1 MRSLA
6 RGAALSV
13 LGVLF
18 LSSTLFAQSLTVR
31 VGRGNV
37 RSGPGDTYEVIGKV
51 RRGQKFDVEARQG
64 DWFKILLETGREG
77 WVFKSLVEVSGK
89 RSIGVVPSGP
99 AISASRPYG
108 DSWALVVG
116 INRYRK
122 PSLRLSYAVN
132 DARAVVS
139 ALTKIGFAQ
148 NRITLLE
155 DGQATGLAVRRGF
168 DHLRLNTKPED
179 RVFIFFAGHG
189 TTVDIPGG
197 GQMGYL
203 IPVDGTVEALLATGI
218 PMNQVRN
225 MARLIPAKHVFFA
238 IDACFAGL
246 MAARETPKPYKA
258 ETVSRLTRGR
268 LRQILTAGDR
278 DQRAWE
284 EAGHGLFTRR
294 LLEGLD
300 GEADVSPR
308 DGVLTAM
315 ELAVYVQGQVT
326 AITQGKQTPIFAKME
341 GVGQFVF
348 TAPGIESRRT
358 DGPPPAPVTVK
369 PSPPAPPP
377 VASLPKGTGDLFVSS
392 EPPGAAV
399 FVDGR
404 PLQGLTPLLVER
416 IPAGEHRVLV
426 RKGETHGGF
435 QDVRVGAGELK
446 NLTVRLERLKGEL
459 YVKVRPFGSEILVDG
474 KGLGKSPLKVKVNTG
489 RRTLEVRREGYRK
502 LSRTV
507 KVGFGITTEVSDRL
521 TAIPRGTLVVS
532 STPSGAEIF
541 IGKRSVGKTPR
552 AIRLYEGEYTVR
564 FGKPG
569 YKPTS
574 RKVLVRGDRKSTVVA
589 VLAVEPIPP
598 GMVKVPA
605 GWFIMGS
612 NSGDSDEKPRRRV
625 YLDEFFID
633 KYPVT
638 NVRFRRFGRPKK
650 VYGSKFNGDRQPVVG
665 VTWFQARDYCASV
678 GKRLPTEAEWEK
690 SARGVDGRKYPW
702 GNSWDG
708 SKVIWSKNSG
718 GKTHPV
724 DRDYNTHRSPY
735 GAVDL
740 VGNTWECAADS
751 YKSDYDRNA
760 PDRNPKGP
768 SSGSARVVR
777 GGSWD
782 FHKPTWFRAAD
793 RNRGAA
799 GFRNG
804 ALGFRC
810 AKASK

>member
-1 MRSLA
+1 MKGFGMRSFA
-6 RGAALSV
+6 RGAALLV

-18 LSSTLFAQSLTVR
+18 LSSVLFAQSLTVR

-51 RRGQKFDVEARQG
+51 RRGQKCDVEARQG
-64 DWFKILLETGREG
+64 DWFKILLETGQEG

-139 ALTKIGFAQ
+139 ALRKIGFAQ

-315 ELAVYVQGQVT
+315 ELAAYVQGQVT

-348 TAPGIESRRT
+348 TAPGLGGQPRAEDELARMRAKLEAERRKLEAEKT
-358 DGPPPAPVTVK
+358 GLERQRLEAERKKLEAERKRIAALRKSVGAGLRPGPPPRPPK
-369 PSPPAPPP
+369 P
-377 VASLPKGTGDLFVSS
+377 
-392 EPPGAAV
+392 
-399 FVDGR
+399 
-404 PLQGLTPLLVER
+404 
-416 IPAGEHRVLV
+416 
-426 RKGETHGGF
+426 
-435 QDVRVGAGELK
+435 
-446 NLTVRLERLKGEL
+446 
-459 YVKVRPFGSEILVDG
+459 
-474 KGLGKSPLKVKVNTG
+474 
-489 RRTLEVRREGYRK
+489 
-502 LSRTV
+502 
-507 KVGFGITTEVSDRL
+507 
-521 TAIPRGTLVVS
+521 PR
-532 STPSGAEIF
+532 
-541 IGKRSVGKTPR
+541 
-552 AIRLYEGEYTVR
+552 
-564 FGKPG
+564 
-569 YKPTS
+569 
-574 RKVLVRGDRKSTVVA
+574 VA
-589 VLAVEPIPP
+589 VGP
-598 GMVKVPA
+598 GTPHQIGSGLDAMVYVPA
-605 GWFIMGS
+605 GGFTMGS
-612 NSGDSDEKPRRRV
+612 NSGDKNEEPRRRV
-625 YLDEFFID
+625 YLDTFYID

-638 NVRFRRFGRPKK
+638 NARFRRFGEPKED
-650 VYGSKFNGDRQPVVG
+650 YGSKYYGARPLTGARQPVVG
-665 VTWFQARDYCASV
+665 VTWYQARDYCKSM

-690 SARGVDGRKYPW
+690 AARGVEGRLYPW
-702 GNSWDG
+702 GGQWEG
-708 SKVIWSKNSG
+708 SNVIWRKNSG
-718 GKTHPV
+718 KKTHPV
-724 DRDYNTHRSPY
+724 DRTYNTHRSPF
-735 GAVDL
+735 GAVDMA
-740 VGNTWECAADS
+740 GNVWEWIQDWFKAD
-751 YKSDYDRNA
+751 YYGTA
-760 PDRNPKGP
+760 PARNPKGP
-768 SSGSARVVR
+768 TSGTKRVIR
-777 GGSWD
+777 GGAW
-782 FHKPTWFRAAD
+782 FVNAPARNPKGPTSGTKRVIRGGAWFVNAPLRFRAAYRYWAHPD
-793 RNRGAA
+793 GRWDSG
-799 GFRNG
+799 
-804 ALGFRC
+804 GFRC
-810 AKASK
+810 AKAP